1 MSKQVDMENKTRGIP
16 EEGLATPSGKV
27 NSAET
32 AEAYSGYSY
41 YSNLLKRVYP
51 SVKELVEAEQKY
63 LKEVNA
69 KNELAQQ
76 KAQRAKEVEEAF
88 KKANED
94 QVTAN
99 KSTQEAY
106 KKLNAFIKDFGSYHY
121 SFKEEK
127 EVENNP
133 TTFFETFFNNLW
145 FL

>member
-1 MSKQVDMENKTRGIP
+1 MRKQVNMENKVREMSEQRLG
-16 EEGLATPSGKV
+16 TPSSKV
-27 NSAET
+27 TSGET
-32 AEAYSGYSY
+32 TETYSGYSY
-41 YSNLLKRVYP
+41 YSNLLKKVYP

-63 LKEVNA
+63 LNEVNV
-69 KNELAQQ
+69 KNKLAQQ

-94 QVTAN
+94 QNTAN

-121 SFKEEK
+121 SFKETK

-133 TTFFETFFNNLW
+133 QTFIETFFNNLW